1 MIDLHLHLL
10 PGVDDGAQ
18 TVDQALAMARLAAAD
33 GCTALIAT
41 PHQRRDEWS
50 NDDALRLADRLSELA
65 ALAEAGARLP
75 QSPLDEQRTLPQ
87 SSFDEQRTL
96 PQLLLG
102 GEIRVDSE
110 LLSDLARPGRSG
122 VLSLAG
128 SRYLL
133 LEFEPSGLG
142 PDPVEIV
149 QELLAEGW
157 WPIVAHPEVVPCFW
171 ESADDPLAR
180 LVEAGALFQ
189 VTAMSVTGEFGKGAK
204 GRVWELLRAGCV
216 QFVASD
222 SHRPDW
228 RPPGLSRARHALA
241 RELGEALATEL
252 TVTNPRAVVENRPLA
267 GPTAIAPITAIAP
280 ALQAAP
286 GVGR

>member
-1 MIDLHLHLL
+1 MIDLHLHLV

-18 TVDQALAMARLAAAD
+18 SLEQALAMARIAAAD
-33 GCTALIAT
+33 GCRALVAT

-50 NDDALRLADRLSELA
+50 NEDPRRLADRL
-65 ALAEAGARLP
+65 AEVTARL
-75 QSPLDEQRTLPQ
+75 QREDQGALP
-87 SSFDEQRTL
+87 R
-96 PQLLLG
+96 LLLG

-110 LLSDLARPGRSG
+110 LLADLARPERSG

-133 LEFEPSGLG
+133 LEFEPSGFG

-157 WPIVAHPEVVPCFW
+157 WPIVAHPEVVPFFW
-171 ESADDPLAR
+171 ESGDDLLAR

-189 VTAMSVTGEFGKGAK
+189 VTAMSITGEFGKATK
-204 GRVWELLRAGCV
+204 SRVWELLRAGSV

-228 RPPGLSRARHALA
+228 RPPGLAAARRALA
-241 RELGEALATEL
+241 RELGEALAADLTETHAL
-252 TVTNPRAVVENRPLA
+252 AVIEDRPLA
-267 GPTAIAPITAIAP
+267 AE
-280 ALQAAP
+280 L
-286 GVGR
+286 GVSRTSFGVAR

>member
-1 MIDLHLHLL
+1 MIDLHLHLV

-18 TVDQALAMARLAAAD
+18 SLQQAVEMVRLAAAD
-33 GCTALIAT
+33 GCETLVAT

-50 NDDALRLADRLSELA
+50 NDDAKRLADRLGEVTELA
-65 ALAEAGARLP
+65 ARLP
-75 QSPLDEQRTLPQ
+75 RDDPRDGQK
-87 SSFDEQRTL
+87 SFPR
-96 PQLLLG
+96 LLLG
-102 GEIRVDSE
+102 GEVRVDSE
-110 LLSDLARPGRSG
+110 LLADLAKPGRSG

-133 LEFEPSGLG
+133 LEFEPDGVG
-142 PDPVEIV
+142 PNPVNVV
-149 QELLAEGW
+149 QELISEGW
-157 WPIVAHPEVVPCFW
+157 APIVAHPEVVPFFW
-171 ESADDPLAR
+171 ESDDDPLAR
-180 LVEAGALFQ
+180 LIEVGALFQ

-228 RPPGLSRARHALA
+228 RPPGLAPARRVLA

-267 GPTAIAPITAIAP
+267 IPAP
-280 ALQAAP
+280 AVHAAPDATPHAAP
-286 GVGR
+286 GAGR

>member
-18 TVDQALAMARLAAAD
+18 SLEHSLAMARIAAGD
-33 GCTALIAT
+33 GCEALIAT

-50 NDDALRLADRLSELA
+50 NDDTARLADRLAEVSA
-65 ALAEAGARLP
+65 AAG
-75 QSPLDEQRTLPQ
+75 
-87 SSFDEQRTL
+87 SF

-102 GEIRVDSE
+102 GEVRVDSE
-110 LLSDLARPGRSG
+110 LLADLARPGRSG
-122 VLSLAG
+122 ILSLAG

-142 PDPVEIV
+142 PDPVAIV
-149 QELLAEGW
+149 HELLAEGW
-157 WPIVAHPEVVPCFW
+157 WPIVAHPEVVPFFW
-171 ESADDPLAR
+171 ESDDDPLAR
-180 LVEAGALFQ
+180 LVDAGALFQ
-189 VTAMSVTGEFGKGAK
+189 VTAMSLTGEFGKGAR

-228 RPPGLSRARHALA
+228 RPPGLAAARKILA
-241 RELGEALATEL
+241 RELGEAVATDL
-252 TVTNPRAVVENRPLA
+252 TVTNPRCVVENRPLGGVA
-267 GPTAIAPITAIAP
+267 PTMP
-280 ALQAAP
+280 ALHAVPAVAQ
-286 GVGR
+286 

>member
-18 TVDQALAMARLAAAD
+18 SIEQALAMGRIAAAD
-33 GCTALIAT
+33 GCTALVAT

-50 NDDALRLADRLSELA
+50 NDDAQRLADRLAELA
-65 ALAEAGARLP
+65 SRLP
-75 QSPLDEQRTLPQ
+75 RDAQGSVPQ
-87 SSFDEQRTL
+87 VH
-96 PQLLLG
+96 LG
-102 GEIRVDSE
+102 GEVRVDSE
-110 LLSDLARPGRSG
+110 LLADLARPGQSG

-133 LEFEPSGLG
+133 LEFEPSGFG

-149 QELLAEGW
+149 HELLAEGW
-157 WPIVAHPEVVPCFW
+157 WPIVAHPEVVPFLW
-171 ESADDPLAR
+171 ESDDDPLAR

-204 GRVWELLRAGCV
+204 ERVWELLRAGCV

-222 SHRPDW
+222 AHRPDW
-228 RPPGLSRARHALA
+228 RPPGLAAARKLLA
-241 RELGEALATEL
+241 RELGEATAAAL
-252 TVTNPRAVVENRPLA
+252 TKIHPLAVVENRPLTSA
-267 GPTAIAPITAIAP
+267 DNIA
-280 ALQAAP
+280 ALRAAP
-286 GVGR
+286 GAAR

>member
-18 TVDQALAMARLAAAD
+18 GVEQALEMGRIAAAD
-33 GCTALIAT
+33 GCTVLVAT
-41 PHQRRDEWS
+41 PHLRRDEWA
-50 NDDALRLADRLSELA
+50 NDDPRRLADRLAE
-65 ALAEAGARLP
+65 LAEAMAKLP
-75 QSPLDEQRTLPQ
+75 RDGRDP
-87 SSFDEQRTL
+87 L
-96 PQLLLG
+96 PQLRLG
-102 GEIRVDSE
+102 GEVRVDSD
-110 LLSDLARPGRSG
+110 LLADLAKPDRGG

-142 PDPVEIV
+142 PDPVELV
-149 QELLAEGW
+149 HELLAEGW
-157 WPIVAHPEVVPCFW
+157 RPIVAHPEVVPFFW
-171 ESADDPLAR
+171 ESDDSLLAH

-204 GRVWELLRAGCV
+204 ARVWELLRAGCV

-228 RPPGLSRARHALA
+228 RPPGLARARKMIA
-241 RELGEALATEL
+241 RELGEAVATEL
-252 TVTNPRAVVENRPLA
+252 TVDHPRCVVEDRPLA
-267 GPTAIAPITAIAP
+267 GAP
-280 ALQAAP
+280 AAAGAVNGALGTALQMDP
-286 GVGR
+286 GSAR